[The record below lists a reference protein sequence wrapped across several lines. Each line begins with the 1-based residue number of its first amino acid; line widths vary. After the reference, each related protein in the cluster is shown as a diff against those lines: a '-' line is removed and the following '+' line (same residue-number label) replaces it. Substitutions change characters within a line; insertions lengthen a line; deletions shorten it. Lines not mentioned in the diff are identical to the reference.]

1 MNRKGFTLIE
11 LIAVI
16 VILGIILVVTVPNLL
31 SVYDDS
37 KLKTEE
43 LFLNNLSKSIDSY
56 VSLNPD
62 KLDFNFT
69 SFHAIKEEQEEQEE
83 QEETVEVYKAT
94 ITVQDIINDGLIKEE
109 DYRNAGNK
117 DQTCRSSGE
126 IEVYRDSDYVY
137 CHKVVKEALGCL
149 TDKYEN
155 GDYVIDTCIWKVES

>member
-16 VILGIILVVTVPNLL
+16 VILGIILVVAVPNLL

-43 LFLNNLSKSIDSY
+43 LFLNNLSKGIDSY
-56 VSLNPD
+56 VSLNTD
-62 KLDFNFT
+62 KLNFNFT
-69 SFHAIKEEQEEQEE
+69 SFHAIKEEQK
-83 QEETVEVYKAT
+83 ETVEVYKAT

>member
-16 VILGIILVVTVPNLL
+16 VILGIILVVAVPNLL

-43 LFLNNLSKSIDSY
+43 IFLNNLSKSIDSY
-56 VSLNPD
+56 VSLNSD
-62 KLDFNFT
+62 TLKFAFYLDD
-69 SFHAIKEEQEEQEE
+69 AKKEEQEGDV
-83 QEETVEVYKAT
+83 TVYKAT
-94 ITVQDIINDGLIKEE
+94 ITVHDIIEDGLIKEE

-117 DQTCRSSGE
+117 DQACNLNGE

-137 CHKVVKEALGCL
+137 CHKIGKDALGCL
-149 TDKYEN
+149 TDKYKN
-155 GDYVIDTCIWKVES
+155 GVKDDYVIDTCSWIEEVEQ